1 MSAEVTPVFS
11 SRFAG
16 LSRST
21 ALAIVAA
28 TSLAIAWC
36 LFVALTRFVL
46 PTEESAATAKKR
58 QNAPDTK
65 FFENVTK
72 RVRGGEPYHE
82 ATRDEFADPF
92 WAETGFR
99 PTSVFNWR
107 TPIFAWLMASLGDK
121 GSMALAGGLAFVVAV
136 CCFLAL
142 GRTLGPGPACLTFLL
157 VGPFAWCAIGE
168 AFRFTELWG
177 GILIALSVAA
187 YGIGRWPVAV
197 LAAVVA
203 LFFRELALP
212 YCLLC
217 FVLALAQRRWRE
229 VATWV
234 VGFGLFAIFY
244 AWHVQQVRLIIGS
257 SEQTKVGTWL
267 QFGGTAFA
275 LAAVQLGNV
284 FLTSSPAA
292 LTAIVLPLA
301 LLGLAGWRSEAGTRA
316 FLTCLG
322 YLVFFLIAG
331 QPPYNA
337 YWGLLI
343 GPLLMLGVAALP
355 IVGRDLLRAIRQNPS
370 LPAAP
375 VQ

>member
-1 MSAEVTPVFS
+1 MPQVSAEVTPVFS

-28 TSLAIAWC
+28 ASLAIGWC
-36 LFVALTRFVL
+36 LFVSLTRSIL
-46 PTEESAATAKKR
+46 PTEETAPTTEKR

-65 FFENVTK
+65 FYEEVTK
-72 RVRGGEPYHE
+72 RVRAGQPYHE
-82 ATRDEFADPF
+82 ATRDEFARPF
-92 WAETGFR
+92 WSEYGFR
-99 PTSVFNWR
+99 PTSIFNWR
-107 TPIFAWLMASLGDK
+107 TPIYAWVMAPLSNK
-121 GSMALAGGLAFVVAV
+121 GSMALAGVLALTAALVS
-136 CCFLAL
+136 FLAL

-157 VGPFAWCAIGE
+157 VGPFAWCGVGE
-168 AFRFTELWG
+168 AFRFTELWA

-197 LAAVVA
+197 LAAIVA

-217 FVLALAQRRWRE
+217 FVLAIGQRRWAE
-229 VATWV
+229 VGTWV

-244 AWHVQQVRLIIGS
+244 AWHMQQIRLMIGN
-257 SEQTKVGTWL
+257 SEETKLGSWL

-275 LAAVQLGNV
+275 LAAVQLSNV
-284 FLTSSPAA
+284 FLTASPAW

-316 FLTCLG
+316 FLTCVG

-343 GPLLMLGVAALP
+343 GPLLMLGLAALP
-355 IVGRDLLRAIRQNPS
+355 IGGRDLFRVIRQAQ
-370 LPAAP
+370 PAI
-375 VQ
+375 Q